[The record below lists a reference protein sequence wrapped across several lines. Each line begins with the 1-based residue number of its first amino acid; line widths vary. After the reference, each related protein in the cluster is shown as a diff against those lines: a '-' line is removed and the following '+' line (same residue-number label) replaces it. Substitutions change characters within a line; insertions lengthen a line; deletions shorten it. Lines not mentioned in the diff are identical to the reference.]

1 MAPKKMGRPT
11 DAPKELSVRI
21 RLSAEDDRKL
31 KYCSALLGKTMSE
44 IVRMGISEVYNRIKK

>member
-1 MAPKKMGRPT
+1 
-11 DAPKELSVRI
+11 
-21 RLSAEDDRKL
+21 LSAEDDRKL